1 MQIVHPRVN
10 EDANNAA
17 VSIRSQ
23 AWAIDRKFSEVR
35 KKMLIRAIFMKVLSE
50 MRGVP
55 ETTGGL
61 PNHQIRDD
69 SSLEEMSREIIF
81 TIFNVAFIDD
91 FYIKILLKRLQY
103 EALMDTLK
111 FKFPRYYPVIYFFL

>member
-10 EDANNAA
+10 ENANNAA

-35 KKMLIRAIFMKVLSE
+35 KKTLRAIFMKVLSE
-50 MRGVP
+50 MRDVP

-81 TIFNVAFIDD
+81 TIFNVAYIDD

-111 FKFPRYYPVIYFFL
+111 LKFPRYYPVIYFFL

>member
-1 MQIVHPRVN
+1 VQIVHPRVN

-35 KKMLIRAIFMKVLSE
+35 KKTLIRAIFMKVLSE

-81 TIFNVAFIDD
+81 TIFNVACIDD